1 MSPDRSLTALASA
14 VRRPLRYGMRLVTLG
29 GVELYGRSFTRL
41 KPLLLLAY
49 LTLEGPRERRHL
61 AELFWPEASDP
72 LNSLS
77 AALTRLRKA
86 APGALDA
93 DELRVWSTLTSDVAE
108 LLRRL
113 EQGELAEALTLY
125 RGPFLAGVTLPDWS
139 AELEEWVYARREDI
153 AARVQRALLK
163 EAERVASQ
171 GDFAR
176 AGRFAEQAYRLE
188 AAPVLEPEE
197 LTRLYHLLQAAENPA
212 ALAIKR
218 EAEELGIVLALTSAE
233 AKARLRRHLIGR
245 ERERERLARLLPG
258 EWAWITGGPGMGKT
272 ALLRALEGTRL
283 PGRPGLPYATL
294 EPLIGSALEGGEG
307 TLLARLRT
315 FEGAWLIDNW
325 NRVDSESQQ
334 LLTRLR
340 GAGGRAKVV
349 VTSREPPPFEV
360 DVLLDLGPLSPGE
373 LGAYPGLWERTRGL
387 PALVGAA
394 LGGEPLAGAF
404 ETRLQGLPAP
414 ARALYL
420 TLAMM
425 DAPDVALA
433 RRALGFDAGTM
444 AAAFE
449 ELLACGFAEASG
461 HVLLRQI
468 ALDYLEAHPTVH
480 APLSLGLARTLPPLE
495 AFPLYRRTRS
505 LWRGEDEAPVIE
517 AYLAWA
523 KELLRRG
530 FPRQAAEVLTEA
542 PDSPAV
548 GFLRARALERSGH
561 YQEAYTLAQTLP
573 DSYELLALES
583 TLLHRLGK
591 PDEAR
596 LAAERALEGGMEA
609 RAEAFN
615 TLGNLDLSRGE
626 HASAIHSFQRAA
638 ALWLALGDQ
647 ARRVDAI
654 NNAAIARG
662 WLGEDVEAAFQEA
675 LEAAGD
681 NPVLRAR
688 VLNNLGLALTN
699 RGSHDEAIRCF
710 HESASLAGES
720 GALGTAARAFN
731 NLGMV
736 QHNLERLDEAGQ
748 AYRQALEFA
757 KQADERYMVAIVLGN
772 MAELSGDEAA
782 LTEAIQLLEGAGH
795 THTAARFRARNKV

>member
-1 MSPDRSLTALASA
+1 
-14 VRRPLRYGMRLVTLG
+14 MRLVTLG
-29 GVELYGRSFTRL
+29 GLELSGSTFGRL
-41 KPLLLLAY
+41 KPLLLLSY
-49 LTLEGPRERRHL
+49 LALEGPRERRHL

-93 DELRVWSTLTSDVAE
+93 DELRVWSTLGSDVDE
-108 LLRRL
+108 LFAQL
-113 EQGELAEALTLY
+113 EQDDLAQALALY
-125 RGPFLAGVTLPDWS
+125 RGPFLAGVALPDWS

-163 EAERVASQ
+163 VAERVASQ
-171 GDFAR
+171 GSFAQ
-176 AGRFAEQAYRLE
+176 AGRLAEQAYRLE
-188 AAPVLEPEE
+188 AAPALEPEE
-197 LTRLYHLLQAAENPA
+197 LTRLYHLLQAAESPVA
-212 ALAIKR
+212 SSVKR
-218 EAEELGIVLALTSAE
+218 EAEELGIALALTSAE
-233 AKARLRRHLIGR
+233 AKIRLQRRLVGR

-272 ALLRALEGTRL
+272 ALLHALKGTRL

-294 EPLIGSALEGGEG
+294 EPLIGSVLTGGEG

-315 FEGAWLIDNW
+315 LEGTWLIDNW

-340 GAGGRAKVV
+340 SAGAAAKVI
-349 VTSREPPPFEV
+349 VTSRESPPFEV
-360 DVLLDLGPLSPGE
+360 DLLLDLGPLSPHE

-387 PALVGAA
+387 PALVDAA
-394 LGGEPLAGAF
+394 MTNEPLSGAF
-404 ETRLQGLPAP
+404 EARLKGLSAP

-433 RRALGFDAGTM
+433 RRALGFDASTM

-449 ELLACGFAEASG
+449 ALLACGFAEASG
-461 HVLLRQI
+461 RVHLRQI

-495 AFPLYRRTRS
+495 AFPLYQRTRS
-505 LWRGEDEAPVIE
+505 LWRGEDEAPVTE

-523 KELLRRG
+523 NELLRRG

-542 PDSPAV
+542 PEVPAV

-561 YQEAYTLAQTLP
+561 YQEAYALAQTLP
-573 DSYELLALES
+573 DSYELLALKA

-596 LAAERALEGGMEA
+596 AAAEQALEGSMAA

-615 TLGNLDLSRGE
+615 TLGNLDLSYGE
-626 HASAIHSFQRAA
+626 HRQAIERFQRAA

-654 NNAAIARG
+654 NNAAVARG
-662 WLGEDVEAAFQEA
+662 WLGEGVEVAFREA

-681 NPVLRAR
+681 NPMLRGR
-688 VLNNLGLALTN
+688 VLNNLGLAYERQGQSERATACF
-699 RGSHDEAIRCF
+699 REAA
-710 HESASLAGES
+710 ELAERS
-720 GALGTAARAFN
+720 GALMTAARAWN
-731 NLGMV
+731 HLGMV
-736 QHNLERLDEAGQ
+736 EHKNEHFAEAKR
-748 AYRQALEFA
+748 AYEKALAYA
-757 KQADERYMVAIVLGN
+757 KQADERFLIALVLGN
-772 MAELSGDEAA
+772 ISELTGDETA
-782 LTEAIQLLEGAGH
+782 LAEAIRLLEEGGH
-795 THTAARFRARNKV
+795 AHIAARFRADAARRQE

>member
-1 MSPDRSLTALASA
+1 
-14 VRRPLRYGMRLVTLG
+14 MRLVTLG
-29 GVELYGRSFTRL
+29 GLELSGSTFGRL
-41 KPLLLLAY
+41 KPLLLLSY
-49 LTLEGPRERRHL
+49 LALEGPRERRHL

-93 DELRVWSTLTSDVAE
+93 DELRVWNTLTSDVDE
-108 LLRRL
+108 LLRQL
-113 EQGELAEALTLY
+113 EQSELAEALTLY

-171 GDFAR
+171 GDFVR

-188 AAPVLEPEE
+188 AAPALEPEE

-212 ALAIKR
+212 ALAVKR
-218 EAEELGIVLALTSAE
+218 EAEELGIALALTSAE
-233 AKARLRRHLIGR
+233 AKARLRRRLVGR

-294 EPLIGSALEGGEG
+294 EPLTGSALEGGEG

-315 FEGAWLIDNW
+315 LEGTWLIDNW

-340 GAGGRAKVV
+340 GAGGRAKII

-360 DVLLDLGPLSPGE
+360 DALLDLGPLSPSE

-394 LGGEPLAGAF
+394 LAGEPLAGAF
-404 ETRLQGLPAP
+404 EARLQGLPAP
-414 ARALYL
+414 ARALYM

-461 HVLLRQI
+461 HVLLRQV

-505 LWRGEDEAPVIE
+505 LWRSEDEASVTE

-530 FPRQAAEVLTEA
+530 FPRQAAEVLADA

-583 TLLHRLGK
+583 TLLRKLGK

-596 LAAERALEGGMEA
+596 AAAEKALEGGMEA

-615 TLGNLDLSRGE
+615 TLGNLDNSSGE

-662 WLGEDVEAAFQEA
+662 WLGEDVEAAFREA

-681 NPVLRAR
+681 NPMLRGR
-688 VLNNLGLALTN
+688 VLNNLGLAYE
-699 RGSHDEAIRCF
+699 RQEQSERAMACFREAA
-710 HESASLAGES
+710 ELAERS
-720 GALGTAARAFN
+720 GALMTAARAWN
-731 NLGMV
+731 HLGMV
-736 QHNLERLDEAGQ
+736 QHNLKRVGEASQ

-757 KQADERYMVAIVLGN
+757 KQANEQFLIATILGN
-772 MAELSGDEAA
+772 ISELTGDEQA
-782 LTEAIQLLEGAGH
+782 LTEAVRLLEEGGYAH
-795 THTAARFRARNKV
+795 IAARFRADAARRQERRKHI